1 MIISLFMERYSLIH
15 SVLPRE
21 FVLLQG
27 TGCRWRSCTFCDYHA
42 DVSENPFVVNK
53 EVLAQVQGVHGVL
66 DVINSGSAMELD
78 AETVAMIKEVVKAKK
93 IHTIWFEAHYM
104 YKNQLVRFAE
114 QFEGVKVKF
123 RCGVE
128 SFDGS
133 LRERWNKGLAASVTA
148 EEVAKYFQGVCLLCC
163 TEGDCKER
171 ILRDIALA
179 EQYFEYASVNV
190 FCENTTALKRDDEL
204 AMWFV
209 EEVYPQ
215 LKDSDKIEIL
225 INNTD
230 LGVG

>member
-1 MIISLFMERYSLIH
+1 MERYALIH

-27 TGCRWRSCTFCDYHA
+27 TGCRWKRCTFCDYHG
-42 DVSENPFVVNK
+42 DVSTDPFAVNK
-53 EVLAQVQGVHGVL
+53 EVLSQVQGVYGVL

-78 AETVAMIKEVVKAKK
+78 ARTIGMIKEVVKEKQ
-93 IHTIWFEAHYM
+93 IHTLWFEAHYM
-104 YKNQLVRFAE
+104 YKNQLARFAE

-128 SFDGS
+128 SFDGR
-133 LRERWNKGLAASVTA
+133 LRERWKKGIAASVTV
-148 EEVAKYFQGVCLLCC
+148 EEVAQYFQGVCLLCC
-163 TEGDCKER
+163 TEGDSKQR

-190 FCENTTALKRDDEL
+190 FGENTTAVKRDDEL
-204 AMWFV
+204 AKWFV
-209 EEVYPQ
+209 VEVYPH
-215 LKDSDKIEIL
+215 LKESKKIEIL